1 MAIVLATLSAFLFGS
16 SDFVGGYATR
26 KNGALVVVLLSQA
39 AGLIAAVLATVAFG
53 DPFAGPR
60 DLLFGALAGV
70 GAVVGLVLL
79 YHGLATTVV
88 GVVSPVAAV
97 VGALFPVVFG
107 LAAGERPAL
116 TAWIGMVVAIPAI
129 ALLVWE
135 RPTRKARPPEA
146 QPPENAPHPEP
157 SSRDVQEGSAE
168 EPAARTAPAGSAGE
182 AAARAGRPALPRSV
196 TAAAIGIAAGI
207 GFGLSVIAIS
217 RVSAETTLWPI
228 AAARVAGIA
237 GLVPILILRRR
248 PVRVARGSWIY
259 IVLAGILDMTG
270 TIAFLQASRGTLL
283 AIAAVI
289 TSLYPAPTVI
299 LGAVV
304 LKEHITATRGVGLVL
319 AVAGIALIS

>member
-1 MAIVLATLSAFLFGS
+1 MAIVLATLSALLFGS

-39 AGLIAAVLATVAFG
+39 TGLIAAVLAAAAFG
-53 DPFAGPR
+53 DSFAGPR

-116 TAWIGMVVAIPAI
+116 TAWIGMAVAIPAI

-135 RPTRKARPPEA
+135 RPARRARPSEARPPGESPPGEG
-146 QPPENAPHPEP
+146 PPEGRPPIELPERP
-157 SSRDVQEGSAE
+157 ALEGSGDE
-168 EPAARTAPAGSAGE
+168 EPG
-182 AAARAGRPALPRSV
+182 RAGRPALPRSV
-196 TAAAIGIAAGI
+196 TAALIGIAAGI

-217 RVSAETTLWPI
+217 RVSADTTLWPI
-228 AAARVAGIA
+228 AAARIAGIA
-237 GLVPILILRRR
+237 GLVPILLVRRR
-248 PVRVARGSWIY
+248 PVRVVRGSWIY

-319 AVAGIALIS
+319 AVAGIALISVP

>member
-1 MAIVLATLSAFLFGS
+1 MAIVLATLSALLFGS

-39 AGLIAAVLATVAFG
+39 TGLIAAVLAAAAFG
-53 DPFAGPR
+53 DSFAGPR

-116 TAWIGMVVAIPAI
+116 TAWIGMAVAIPAI

-135 RPTRKARPPEA
+135 RPARRARPPEGR
-146 QPPENAPHPEP
+146 PPVERPYRPAP
-157 SSRDVQEGSAE
+157 EGSGDE
-168 EPAARTAPAGSAGE
+168 APG
-182 AAARAGRPALPRSV
+182 RAGRPALPRSV
-196 TAAAIGIAAGI
+196 TAALIGIAAGI

-217 RVSAETTLWPI
+217 RVSADTTLWPI

-237 GLVPILILRRR
+237 GLVPILLVRRR

-319 AVAGIALIS
+319 AVAGIALISVP

>member
-1 MAIVLATLSAFLFGS
+1 MAIVLATLSALLFGS

-39 AGLIAAVLATVAFG
+39 AGLIAAVLAAMALG
-53 DPFAGPR
+53 DSFAGPR

-116 TAWIGMVVAIPAI
+116 TAWIGMAVAIPAI

-135 RPTRKARPPEA
+135 RPARRARPPGEG
-146 QPPENAPHPEP
+146 PPG
-157 SSRDVQEGSAE
+157 EGSPE
-168 EPAARTAPAGSAGE
+168 GRPYRPAPEDSAGE
-182 AAARAGRPALPRSV
+182 EPARAGRPALPRSV
-196 TAAAIGIAAGI
+196 TAALIGIAAGI

-217 RVSAETTLWPI
+217 RVSADTTLWPI
-228 AAARVAGIA
+228 AAARIAGIA
-237 GLVPILILRRR
+237 GLVPILLVTRR
-248 PVRVARGSWIY
+248 PVRVVRGSWIY

-319 AVAGIALIS
+319 AVAGIALISVP